1 MQLGAAGDFGT
12 RAHKYFEDMLVMEK
26 SDLSSVVV
34 EPGFETVVANFI
46 QWRESMPDDFKVV
59 ENEKMVY
66 SAQYLFA
73 GAVDAVI
80 RVNDKLIIMDWK
92 TSNRIQNEYALQA
105 SAYAKAYEE
114 MTGLAVDE
122 AWIVRFDK
130 IARKMPQVKVVH
142 NISDCFET
150 FLCAKRLWSFSNA
163 SQSGKR
169 AAKVKQ

>member
-1 MQLGAAGDFGT
+1 
-12 RAHKYFEDMLVMEK
+12 MEK
-26 SDLSSVVV
+26 SELASVQA
-34 EPGFETVVANFI
+34 EPGYEVVVANFI
-46 QWRESMPDDFKVV
+46 QWRESMPDDFEVV

-66 SAQYLFA
+66 SATYLFA

-80 RVNDKLIIMDWK
+80 RVNGKLVIMDWK

-114 MTGLAVDE
+114 MTGLVVDE

-130 IARKMPQVKVVH
+130 QARKMPQVKVVY
-142 NISDCFET
+142 NIPDCFET

-163 SQSGKR
+163 SQSGAKG
-169 AAKVKQ
+169 AAKEKQ